1 MTKAPSHEELNRL
14 KNFVDENK
22 ANIPPDLNDVFL
34 RLLGIY
40 SGFLQSTSSAKNTLS
55 RLREAM
61 GLTPKSERGGQ
72 VATVAEMSPQAE
84 FQTEELTPLQREL
97 LIEIEKKR
105 DVARRETAQYTT
117 RIRKL
122 KGKAAKS
129 SRQLEFAL
137 ECEMMFSNPP
147 NERADYENK
156 KKVERMKEFG
166 REKGLLVTHDYTKR
180 VDMKILVT
188 ATTYQVETVTD
199 PKTGKSVRASMKEE
213 GPENYGVTWNAIANL
228 VKMHVGFAIPINRLA
243 AMIGQPEFRPSK
255 ICRLLQYVAINLLPI
270 YFCLIESLSDCGII
284 SGDDTKTKVLE
295 LEEPVDESLA
305 KKIDAMLGFTQA
317 KKNGDGNKKGL
328 NVSLLVGR
336 TDQKDPRST
345 IRFFRTHLG
354 SVGDLLSQ
362 ALELRSP
369 KLKSL
374 IFQGDLSTSNLPS
387 RELMKKFNLT
397 IAGCGAHARRPFWR
411 YREEDAA
418 LCYYM
423 LRGFCML
430 SQIETMIDHEGRS
443 RETILKMR
451 SRYAKW
457 VWTAIYNRCF
467 AATTG
472 EILGRA
478 TYRLSTSPDIWPPNT
493 ELNKACNYVVN
504 HFQELTEYLGNA
516 HLHYTNNGIERALRI
531 EKCMLS
537 SSKFRKTRNGRAALD
552 ILRTINA
559 TCTVAKIDL
568 TDYIRYVFN
577 HLSDLQK
584 NPKNFTPFAVALH
597 FERLATSTPVG

>member
-14 KNFVDENK
+14 KKFVDENG
-22 ANIPPDLNDVFL
+22 ASLPSELSDVLL
-34 RLLGIY
+34 RLLGVY
-40 SGFLQSTSSAKNTLS
+40 SGFLQSTAKAKNTLS

-61 GLTPKSERGGQ
+61 GLSPRSERGSQ
-72 VATVAEMSPQAE
+72 LAVAAGPQIE
-84 FQTEELTPLQREL
+84 FTADELTPLQQEL

-105 DVARRETAQYTT
+105 EVARRESALYAK

-122 KGKAAKS
+122 KGRGVKS
-129 SRQLEFAL
+129 SQQLEFAL
-137 ECEMMFSNPP
+137 ECEMMFSHPP
-147 NERADYENK
+147 SERADIKNK
-156 KKVERMKEFG
+156 AKVERMEEFG
-166 REKGLLVTHDYTKR
+166 RVKGLLATYDYTKR
-180 VDMKILVT
+180 VDVKILVT
-188 ATTYQVETVTD
+188 ETTHQVETLTD
-199 PKTGKSVRASMKEE
+199 PQTGKSVRASMQDV
-213 GPENYGVTWNAIANL
+213 GPENFSVTWNAIANL

-243 AMIGQPEFRPSK
+243 ALIGQPEFRPSK
-255 ICRLLQYVAINLLPI
+255 ICRLLQYVAVNLLPI
-270 YFCLIESLSDCGII
+270 YFYLIESLADAQII

-295 LEEPVDESLA
+295 LDEPVDESLA
-305 KKIDAMLGFTQA
+305 KQIDDMLGFTQA

-336 TDQKDPRST
+336 TDQKDPRSA

-354 SVGDLLSQ
+354 SVGDLLTQ

-387 RELMKKFNLT
+387 RELMKRFDLT

-411 YREEDAA
+411 YREDDGA

-430 SQIETMIDHEGRS
+430 SQIETMIDQQGRS

-467 AATTG
+467 AAVTG

-478 TYRLSTSPDIWPPNT
+478 TYRLTNTPDIWPPNT
-493 ELNKACNYVVN
+493 ELNKACNYVIK
-504 HFQELTEYLGNA
+504 HFEELTEYLENP
-516 HLHYTNNGIERALRI
+516 HLHYTNNVIERALRI

-537 SSKFRKTRNGRAALD
+537 GSKFRKTRNGRAVLD

-559 TCTVAKIDL
+559 TCTAANIDL
-568 TDYIRYVFN
+568 TDYIRYVFK
-577 HLSDLQK
+577 HLLDLRE
-584 NPKNFTPFAVALH
+584 NPKNYTPYAVALH
-597 FERLATSTPVG
+597 FEQLVQPKLS

>member
-1 MTKAPSHEELNRL
+1 MTKAPSNEELNRL
-14 KNFVDENK
+14 KKFVNENG
-22 ANIPPDLNDVFL
+22 ASLPQELSDVLL
-34 RLLGIY
+34 RLLGVY
-40 SGFLQSTSSAKNTLS
+40 AGFLQSTAKAKNTLS

-61 GLTPKSERGGQ
+61 GLTPKSERGGKN
-72 VATVAEMSPQAE
+72 ATVAEIGPQIDFAN
-84 FQTEELTPLQREL
+84 EELTPLQREL

-105 DVARRETAQYTT
+105 EVARRETAQYAA

-122 KGKAAKS
+122 KGKGRKS
-129 SRQLEFAL
+129 SLQLEFAL
-137 ECEMMFSNPP
+137 ECEMMFSHPP
-147 NERADYENK
+147 SDRAENENK
-156 KKVERMKEFG
+156 EKVERMEEFG
-166 REKGLLVTHDYTKR
+166 REKGLQVTYDSVKR
-180 VDMKILVT
+180 VDLKVLIT
-188 ATTYQVETVTD
+188 ETTHRIETVTD
-199 PKTGKSVRASMKEE
+199 PITGKSVRASMADV
-213 GPENYGVTWNAIANL
+213 GPENFSVTWNAIANL

-243 AMIGQPEFRPSK
+243 ALIGQPEFRPSK
-255 ICRLLQYVAINLLPI
+255 ICRLLQYVAIHLLPI
-270 YFCLIESLSDCGII
+270 YFCLIESLSDCEIM

-305 KKIDAMLGFTQA
+305 KKIDDMLGFTQP
-317 KKNGDGNKKGL
+317 KKNGDGDKKGL

-336 TDQKDPRST
+336 TNQKDPRSA
-345 IRFFRTHLG
+345 IRFFRTHVG

-430 SQIETMIDHEGRS
+430 SQIETMIDHQGRS

-451 SRYAKW
+451 GRYAKW

-472 EILGRA
+472 QILGRA
-478 TYRLSTSPDIWPPNT
+478 TYRLTTSPDIWPPNT
-493 ELNKACNYVVN
+493 ELNKACNYVVK
-504 HFQELTEYLGNA
+504 HF
-516 HLHYTNNGIERALRI
+516 
-531 EKCMLS
+531 
-537 SSKFRKTRNGRAALD
+537 
-552 ILRTINA
+552 
-559 TCTVAKIDL
+559 
-568 TDYIRYVFN
+568 
-577 HLSDLQK
+577 
-584 NPKNFTPFAVALH
+584 
-597 FERLATSTPVG
+597 

>member
-1 MTKAPSHEELNRL
+1 LTKAPSIDELKRL
-14 KNFVDENK
+14 KSFVDENK
-22 ANIPPDLNDVFL
+22 ANLPPDLNDVL
-34 RLLGIY
+34 SRLLGVY
-40 SGFLQSTSSAKNTLS
+40 SGFLMSTSRAKNTLS

-72 VATVAEMSPQAE
+72 VPTVAEMPPQVEGRA
-84 FQTEELTPLQREL
+84 EELTPLQREL

-105 DVARRETAQYTT
+105 DVARRATAQYTT

-122 KGKAAKS
+122 KGKAGKS
-129 SRQLEFAL
+129 PQQLEFAL
-137 ECEMMFSNPP
+137 ECEVMFSNPP
-147 NERADYENK
+147 RERDDHEAN

-166 REKGLLVTHDYTKR
+166 RDKGLLVTHDYTKR
-180 VDMKILVT
+180 VDMKVLVT
-188 ATTYQVETVTD
+188 ETTYKVETVTD
-199 PKTGKSVRASMKEE
+199 PRTGKSVRASMKDE

-270 YFCLIESLSDCGII
+270 YFCLIESLSDCEII

-295 LEEPVDESLA
+295 LHEPVADSVA
-305 KKIDAMLGFTQA
+305 QKIDEMLGFTQT
-317 KKNGDGNKKGL
+317 KKNGEGDKKGL
-328 NVSLLVGR
+328 NVSLLIGR

-354 SVGDLLSQ
+354 SVGDLLTQ

-430 SQIETMIDHEGRS
+430 SQIETMINDQGRT

-451 SRYAKW
+451 SRYSKW

-478 TYRLSTSPDIWPPNT
+478 TYRLDETPDIWPPNT
-493 ELNKACNYVVN
+493 ELNKACNYVVK
-504 HFQELTEYLGNA
+504 HFQELTEYLSNP

-537 SSKFRKTRNGRAALD
+537 GSKFRKTRNGRAVLD

-559 TCTVAKIDL
+559 TCTVAQIDL
-568 TDYIRYVFN
+568 TDYIRYVLN
-577 HLSDLQK
+577 HLPELK
-584 NPKNFTPFAVALH
+584 ENPKNFTPYSVALH
-597 FERLATSTPVG
+597 LETLSQAAPAR